1 MAIIAFVKGSPV
13 SLSICCSL
21 DELVDKGDLVDKSF
35 PGFPEGKT
43 FRSSIVK
50 RESPSR
56 GK

>member
-1 MAIIAFVKGSPV
+1 MAIAAFAEGSAV
-13 SLSICCSL
+13 ALSCWCSL
-21 DELVDKGDLVDKSF
+21 GELADKSDLVDKGF